1 MKHYGSR
8 PKWLLS
14 STWDFKKLAL
24 HISSLWLYQQRP
36 EQCCPEIKICSAEQ
50 WILHKISCKS
60 CVSYILRTVMWT
72 LGYFNSF
79 CRWLR
84 LTMHDT
90 TESCSHSVFPFV
102 CTLITP
108 KFFLMVPSSWQK
120 KGLIWY
126 SCTLQLNKFKQDS
139 KICFPEWHHATTKQL
154 WPSDND
160 FKQLNINEVSQTAIF
175 SAFLMYYIDFNYYM

>member
-14 STWDFKKLAL
+14 STWDFKKSAL

-36 EQCCPEIKICSAEQ
+36 EQRHPEIKICSAEQ

-79 CRWLR
+79 CRWLC

-120 KGLIWY
+120 KELIWY

-139 KICFPEWHHATTKQL
+139 KICFPEWHHATTK
-154 WPSDND
+154 
-160 FKQLNINEVSQTAIF
+160 
-175 SAFLMYYIDFNYYM
+175 